1 MKKRFALALK
11 KHYVTVSENNCRCHQ
26 MEQSEM
32 RPHWHDL
39 EYTMKL
45 QPQIPYKHKNLLY
58 LSVNT
63 MYSYMEFI
71 LLSEYQ
77 MRAEGRGGVGIP
89 RCENTNLYFM

>member
-45 QPQIPYKHKNLLY
+45 QPQIPYEHKI
-58 LSVNT
+58 VNT

-77 MRAEGRGGVGIP
+77 MRAEGRGGHYDL
-89 RCENTNLYFM
+89 T